1 MQAGDRGLVP
11 ASGLAR
17 RIAAMLGASSKYK
30 NQLDDIDWSL
40 TENTP
45 LLDSA
50 NIVPADWEH
59 MAKLCLEYKQA
70 DAIVVIHGTDTLAYT
85 SSALAFMLQDIDI
98 PVIVTGSQKPL
109 QAPDSDALDN
119 LIGAMLEARQVPPGV
134 WVYFDHRLMS
144 GVRAVKKDAIH
155 FDGFD
160 TPRLLQASKAGA
172 NEKITWQADPRDWD
186 AIQIA
191 NVHMVPG
198 YPARHLNALVE
209 TRPDAIIL
217 SLYGLGTLA
226 DQNLALLEVLHNA
239 CDQNIIVVAV
249 SQCYIGYVDFSV
261 YATGGQLAVLGVLS
275 GRDITLEAAYTKLM
289 VLFRLGYTIEQVKR
303 LFERNINN
311 EISEKLT

>member
-1 MQAGDRGLVP
+1 MQAGEHGLVP
-11 ASGLAR
+11 APDLAERVKVLLEASG
-17 RIAAMLGASSKYK
+17 KYK

-40 TENTP
+40 TESTP

-50 NIVPADWEH
+50 NIAPADWEH
-59 MAKLCLEYKQA
+59 VAKQCLEYKQA
-70 DAIVVIHGTDTLAYT
+70 EAIVIIHGTDTLAYT
-85 SSALAFMLQDIDI
+85 SSALAFLLQDIDI

-109 QAPDSDALDN
+109 LAPDSDALDN
-119 LIGAMLEARQVPPGV
+119 LIGAMLEARQAPPGV
-134 WVYFDHRLMS
+134 WVYFDHRLMR

-160 TPRLLQASKAGA
+160 TPRLLQASKTGA
-172 NEKITWQADPRDWD
+172 TEKITWQASPRDWD
-186 AIQIA
+186 AIQIT

-198 YPARHLNALVE
+198 YAARHLNALIK

-226 DQNLALLEVLHNA
+226 DQNIALLEALHNA
-239 CDQNIIVVAV
+239 REQSIIVVAI

-261 YATGGQLAVLGVLS
+261 YATGRQLIELGVLS

-289 VLFRLGYTIEQVKR
+289 VLFRLGYTIEQVKN
-303 LFERNINN
+303 LFEQNITN
-311 EISEKLT
+311 EMSANST